1 MTIHLIQLFEECE
14 ELSLNP
20 AGLILGSNADATLT
34 ALMEIL
40 VVYTMLKAW
49 LTFLNLLLPFPDLC
63 RIATLTN
70 ADL

>member
-20 AGLILGSNADATLT
+20 AGLILGSNADA
-34 ALMEIL
+34 ARLMEIL
-40 VVYTMLKAW
+40 VVSTMLKAW